1 MVSHA
6 AAKAH
11 HHMAQKCTAV
21 DQMSCK
27 LNRARTIVMTRGMAV
42 QGGWV
47 GYDRGGSVVCGE
59 DAW

>member
-11 HHMAQKCTAV
+11 HHMAQKGTAV
-21 DQMSCK
+21 EQMSCK
-27 LNRARTIVMTRGMAV
+27 LNRARTIVMTRGMA
-42 QGGWV
+42 GV